1 MSVIH
6 FNLFDCKFLSSI
18 DCTPERNHLVT
29 NAAGRSAFQWYFGE
43 EGEAALTYVFD
54 ELTKIADGS
63 ANMSRNT
70 STQDISIN
78 FMCRGQKWI
87 VKFPSNFPS
96 SKASLSSNGEQ
107 LHKIGGDT
115 VEIAVRRMKQFLI
128 SPKRHRQS
136 PQQHGSTTCSS
147 VVQWYASDSGEAD
160 LKFVFNELK
169 TIADGDVEMYR
180 QTDTQEMTMSFERQ
194 GHTWQIKFPSNFPKS
209 EASLIWDGN
218 ECGNIGGDSVNVAVR
233 AMVNRIT
240 ASKGPSADGQPADK
254 AVVQWYAGDEGQS
267 HLKYIFDEM
276 ERIADGEVKISRN
289 TCTQDVTLSFD
300 CQGQAW
306 KINFPS
312 NFPSSFAST
321 IRNGEERCKVGGNT
335 VQSATV
341 ALTNHITSQRV
352 AGCGNGHA
360 SGQPAVTSTTQWYAD
375 AHGQTALKFVFDELT
390 QIAGNGVKMSRKI
403 DTQDVTMSFTR
414 NGHRWQANFPSNFPS
429 CNAKLILNGD
439 DYATVGGDTLEAA
452 VSAIKSRILSV
463 NQPAEKTE
471 YRKEVLCPIN

>member
-1 MSVIH
+1 MIH
-6 FNLFDCKFLSSI
+6 FNCKFLSSI
-18 DCTPERNHLVT
+18 DRTPERNYLVK
-29 NAAGRSAFQWYFGE
+29 NAAGQSAFQWYFGE
-43 EGEAALTYVFD
+43 EGVAALKYVFD

-78 FMCRGQKWI
+78 LTCRGQKWI

-96 SKASLSSNGEQ
+96 SKASLNSNGEQ

-115 VEIAVRRMKQFLI
+115 VEITVRRIKQFLI

-136 PQQHGSTTCSS
+136 PQQRESTACSS

-160 LKFVFNELK
+160 LKSVFNELK
-169 TIADGDVEMYR
+169 RIADGDVEMYR
-180 QTDTQEMTMSFERQ
+180 KTDTQEMSMSFECQ

-209 EASLIWDGN
+209 EASLIWDGYG
-218 ECGNIGGDSVNVAVR
+218 CGKIGGDSVKVAVR
-233 AMVNRIT
+233 AIVNRIT
-240 ASKGPSADGQPADK
+240 ASKAPSADGQPADK
-254 AVVQWYAGDEGQS
+254 AVLQWYTGDEGQS

-276 ERIADGEVKISRN
+276 VRIADGEVKISRN
-289 TCTQDVTLSFD
+289 ICTQDVTLSFD

-306 KINFPS
+306 QINLPS

-321 IRNGEERCKVGGNT
+321 IRNGEEHCKVGGNT

-341 ALTNHITSQRV
+341 ALTNHITAGHRV
-352 AGCGNGHA
+352 AGCGNGHV
-360 SGQPAVTSTTQWYAD
+360 SGQPAVTTTTQWYAD

-390 QIAGNGVKMSRKI
+390 QIAESGVQMSRKI

-414 NGHRWQANFPSNFPS
+414 YGHRWQANFPSNFPS

-439 DYATVGGDTLEAA
+439 DYATVDGDTLEAA

-463 NQPAEKTE
+463 TQPAEKTE
-471 YRKEVLCPIN
+471 YRKAVLCPIN